1 VSAPLLK
8 AFRKNHFNV
17 PLMVISLLATSVFG
31 GNLSFESGTITAHT
45 EMVVDKLIDPFT
57 KKATSYLSMEANPLT
72 LKGTIE
78 VSMGDFISDN
88 KKRDEH
94 MQETLESLSFPK
106 AVFDIKEVVAKGGD
120 RYTLKGTMILHGVSK
135 PISFEGT
142 VAQESNTVHIKVASA
157 LKMTDFGIQQPSLMF
172 LKVRDQVD
180 LSVDISL
187 KR

>member
-1 VSAPLLK
+1 MKKV
-8 AFRKNHFNV
+8 
-17 PLMVISLLATSVFG
+17 SLLAIVLAASVFG
-31 GNLSFESGTITAHT
+31 GNLSFESGTIKAHT
-45 EMVVDKLIDPFT
+45 EMVADKTIDPFT
-57 KKATSYLSMEANPLT
+57 KKATSRLSMETNPLT

-78 VSMGDFISDN
+78 VSLGDLMSDN

-120 RYTLKGTMILHGVSK
+120 LYTLKGTMSLHGVSK
-135 PISFEGT
+135 PMSFEGT
-142 VAQESNTVHIKVASA
+142 VAQEGNTVHIKVASA
-157 LKMTDFGIQQPSLMF
+157 LKMTDFGIQQPSMMF